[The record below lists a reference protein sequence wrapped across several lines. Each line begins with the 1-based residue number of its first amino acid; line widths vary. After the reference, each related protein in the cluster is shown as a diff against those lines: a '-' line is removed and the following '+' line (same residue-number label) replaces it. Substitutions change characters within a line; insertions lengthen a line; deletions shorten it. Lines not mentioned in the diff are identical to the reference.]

1 MVIVKDTGKELM
13 EHRHLEEM
21 RELAMEEPRNYL
33 VLLERVRRMEA
44 KMEQGFSAVLE
55 KAGTKIKGSLVD
67 APAQEEDGEIMKPAN
82 SLSEDAADALH
93 SVSACTGKPP
103 ESVQVE
109 DNMEPPAAPPKSD
122 NLKKVV
128 RFEDGGA
135 PGMFSS
141 YENDD

>member
-55 KAGTKIKGSLVD
+55 KAGAQIKGSLVD
-67 APAQEEDGEIMKPAN
+67 APAQEEDGEIKKPAN
-82 SLSEDAADALH
+82 SLSEDAADALP
-93 SVSACTGKPP
+93 SASACTSKPP

-122 NLKKVV
+122 NLKK
-128 RFEDGGA
+128 
-135 PGMFSS
+135 
-141 YENDD
+141 